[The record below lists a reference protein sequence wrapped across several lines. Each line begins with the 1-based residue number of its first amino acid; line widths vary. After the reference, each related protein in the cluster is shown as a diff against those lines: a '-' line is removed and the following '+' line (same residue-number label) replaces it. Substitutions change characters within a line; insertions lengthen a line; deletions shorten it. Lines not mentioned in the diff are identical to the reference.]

1 MTFPSPPDIE
11 TTPRDRKWRQAIA
24 RALQSGVG
32 GSPGPAGPA
41 GPEGD
46 PGPAGD
52 SAYDIA
58 VDNGFVGT
66 ESEWLDSLV
75 GPAPDTSTYVR
86 YTGATADVDLGEHQV
101 ISTVETTI
109 NRTGDDVTS
118 VDFSN
123 GRSVTFSR
131 SGGQITGWT
140 DGTYTWTIHRTGS
153 QITSI
158 TVA

>member
-1 MTFPSPPDIE
+1 MFLRS
-11 TTPRDRKWRQAIA
+11 DRP
-24 RALQSGVG
+24 G
-32 GSPGPAGPA
+32 GGGGGA
-41 GPEGD
+41 
-46 PGPAGD
+46 GPAGD
-52 SAYDIA
+52 SAYEVA
-58 VDNGFVGT
+58 VANGFVGT
-66 ESEWLDSLV
+66 ELDWLDSLV

-86 YTGATADVDLGEHQV
+86 YTGATDDVDLGAHQL

-109 NRTGDDVTS
+109 NRTGADVTS

-123 GRSVTFSR
+123 GRSITFSR